1 MVIAIYMYFAGKITT
16 SFLLE
21 LLMSQV
27 LESFHVDINHSELT
41 AYRSIIPTLQL
52 KNPTY
57 IFSDSNF
64 TMLLTILLG
73 N

>member
-27 LESFHVDINHSELT
+27 LESFHVDINHGELT
-41 AYRSIIPTLQL
+41 ACRAIIPTLQL
-52 KNPTY
+52 RNPTY
-57 IFSDSNF
+57 IISDSKF
-64 TMLLTILLG
+64 KMLLTMLLG